1 MSTPQL
7 KALLLVSEEEGIRMR
22 DLARRLGG
30 SFSNTTVLIDRLV
43 ERGLAERLAEPQD
56 RRVVLVR
63 ATKEGLRLVEQLV
76 TSWRAL
82 SYPLLETLDHRD
94 LATVHKALRVL
105 LKADQQ
111 NQSVRSTRILAC
123 RTL

>member
-7 KALLLVSEEEGIRMR
+7 KALLLVSEEEGMRMR

-43 ERGLAERLAEPQD
+43 ERGLAERLAEPHD

-63 ATKEGLRLVEQLV
+63 ATKEGRRLVEQLV

-82 SYPLLETLDHRD
+82 SSPLLETLDQRD

-105 LKADQQ
+105 LKAAQQ
-111 NQSVRSTRILAC
+111 NR
-123 RTL
+123 